1 LYCRCAIHIH
11 RLSLLPDE
19 STPYSFLAALVLKR
33 ISRQNTK
40 PGTPKGFPHVF
51 TLDMQKTFF
60 RWIGF
65 PKNEAK
71 TGEGRKKNGTECPLL
86 DYAERGRIS

>member
-1 LYCRCAIHIH
+1 
-11 RLSLLPDE
+11 
-19 STPYSFLAALVLKR
+19 
-33 ISRQNTK
+33 
-40 PGTPKGFPHVF
+40 
-51 TLDMQKTFF
+51 MQKTFF